1 MCIRDRCWPGGL
13 REVVIVGHSMGG
25 LVALR
30 ALAHGDA
37 AWTSAVR
44 AVITVGSPREG
55 APLELS
61 LIHI

>member
-1 MCIRDRCWPGGL
+1 
-13 REVVIVGHSMGG
+13 MGG

-37 AWTSAVR
+37 AWTRAVR

-55 APLELS
+55 APLERFAVVAEEVAES
-61 LIHI
+61 SGHGQTCIRDSVRDP